1 MKKILITG
9 CCGFIGQ
16 NLVKALG
23 EKNYIIGID
32 NFYSSNREVLEKLNN
47 IKNFR
52 FIEDDIINMKSIN
65 EKIDIIFNLACPAS
79 PPKYQANP
87 IFTMDTNY
95 IGTKNILELA
105 RENNAI
111 VVQSSTSEIYGDPLI
126 NPQIE
131 SYFGNVNT
139 TGIRSCYDEG
149 KRIAETLC
157 YEYRKLYGLKTRI
170 VRIFNTY
177 GPGMD
182 PQDGR
187 VISNFMINT
196 IKNKDLQIYGDGS
209 QTRSFCFI
217 DDMIKALIKSM
228 NSDFDFPINL
238 GNNNEISLN
247 KLADLFQKKF
257 NSKKIIFLK
266 ANQDD
271 PKVRKP
277 NIERAKTLLDWK
289 PETSLNDGLDITYN
303 YFKSILNEI

>member
-23 EKNYIIGID
+23 QKNYIIGID

-47 IKNFR
+47 IKNFH

-111 VVQSSTSEIYGDPLI
+111 VIQSSTSEIYGDPLI

-157 YEYRKLYGLKTRI
+157 YEYRMLYGLKTRI

-182 PQDGR
+182 PHDGR

-196 IKNKDLQIYGDGS
+196 IKNKELQIYGDGS

-217 DDMIKALIKSM
+217 NDMIEALIKTM

-289 PETSLNDGLDITYN
+289 PETSLDDGLDITYN
-303 YFKSILNEI
+303 YFKSILNGI

>member
-23 EKNYIIGID
+23 QKNYIIGID
-32 NFYSSNREVLEKLNN
+32 NFYSSNREVLEKLN
-47 IKNFR
+47 IKNFH

-111 VVQSSTSEIYGDPLI
+111 VIQSSTSEIYGDPLI

-157 YEYRKLYGLKTRI
+157 YEYRMLYGLKTRI

-182 PQDGR
+182 PHDGR

-196 IKNKDLQIYGDGS
+196 IKNKELQIYGDGS

-217 DDMIKALIKSM
+217 NDMIEALIKTM

-289 PETSLNDGLDITYN
+289 PETSLDDGLDITYN
-303 YFKSILNEI
+303 YFKSIINGI

>member
-1 MKKILITG
+1 MQNCLDTG

-32 NFYSSNREVLEKLNN
+32 NFYSSNREVLTRLNDV
-47 IKNFR
+47 KNFL
-52 FIEDDIINMKSIN
+52 FIEDDIINIQKIN

-79 PPKYQANP
+79 PPKYQADP

-111 VVQSSTSEIYGDPLI
+111 FIQSSTSEIYGDPEI
-126 NPQIE
+126 NPQNE
-131 SYFGNVNT
+131 SYFGNVNPI
-139 TGIRSCYDEG
+139 GIRSCYDEG

-157 YEYRKLYGLKTRI
+157 YEYRKLYGLKIRI

-187 VISNFMINT
+187 VISNFMFNT
-196 IKNKDLQIYGDGS
+196 IKNKDLEIYGDGS

-238 GNNNEISLN
+238 GNDNEISLN
-247 KLADLFQKKF
+247 TLALLFQKKF
-257 NSKKIIFLK
+257 NSKKIIFSNP
-266 ANQDD
+266 NQDD

-277 NIERAKTLLDWK
+277 NIERAQTLLDWK
-289 PETSLNDGLDITYN
+289 PETSLNDGLDLTYN
-303 YFKSILNEI
+303 YFKSIQNEI

>member
-157 YEYRKLYGLKTRI
+157 YEYRMLYGLKTRI

-182 PQDGR
+182 PHDGR

-196 IKNKDLQIYGDGS
+196 IKNKELQIYGDGS

-217 DDMIKALIKSM
+217 NDMIEALIKTM

-289 PETSLNDGLDITYN
+289 PETSLDDGLDITYN
-303 YFKSILNEI
+303 YFKSILNGI

>member
-32 NFYSSNREVLEKLNN
+32 NFYSSNREVLTRLNDV
-47 IKNFR
+47 KNFL
-52 FIEDDIINMKSIN
+52 FIENDIINIQKIN

-79 PPKYQANP
+79 PPKYQADP

-111 VVQSSTSEIYGDPLI
+111 VIQSSTSEIYGDPLI
-126 NPQIE
+126 NPQLE
-131 SYFGNVNT
+131 SYFGNVNPI
-139 TGIRSCYDEG
+139 GIRSCYDEG

-187 VISNFMINT
+187 VISNFMVNT
-196 IKNKDLQIYGDGS
+196 IKNKDLEIYGDGS

-238 GNNNEISLN
+238 GNDNEISLN
-247 KLADLFQKKF
+247 KLAILFKKKF
-257 NSKKIIFLK
+257 NSKNIIFSNS
-266 ANQDD
+266 NQDD

-277 NIERAKTLLDWK
+277 NIERAQTLLDWK
-289 PETSLNDGLDITYN
+289 PETSLNDGLNLTYN
-303 YFKSILNEI
+303 YFKSIQNEI

>member
-32 NFYSSNREVLEKLNN
+32 NFYSSNREVLTRLNDV
-47 IKNFR
+47 KNFL
-52 FIEDDIINMKSIN
+52 FIEDDIINIQKIN

-79 PPKYQANP
+79 PPKYQADP

-111 VVQSSTSEIYGDPLI
+111 FIQSSTSEIYGDPEI
-126 NPQIE
+126 NPQNE
-131 SYFGNVNT
+131 SYFGNVNPI
-139 TGIRSCYDEG
+139 GIRSCYDEG

-187 VISNFMINT
+187 VISNFMFNT
-196 IKNKDLQIYGDGS
+196 IKNKDLEIYGDGS

-238 GNNNEISLN
+238 GNDNEISLN
-247 KLADLFQKKF
+247 KLAILFKKKF
-257 NSKKIIFLK
+257 NSKKIIFSNP
-266 ANQDD
+266 NQDD

-277 NIERAKTLLDWK
+277 NIERAQTLLDWK
-289 PETSLNDGLDITYN
+289 PETSLNDGLDLTYN
-303 YFKSILNEI
+303 YFKSIQNEI

>member
-32 NFYSSNREVLEKLNN
+32 NFYSSNREVLTRLNGV
-47 IKNFR
+47 KNFL
-52 FIEDDIINMKSIN
+52 FIENDIINIQKIN

-79 PPKYQANP
+79 PPKYQADP

-111 VVQSSTSEIYGDPLI
+111 FIQSSTSEIYGDPEI
-126 NPQIE
+126 NPQNE
-131 SYFGNVNT
+131 SYFGNVNPI
-139 TGIRSCYDEG
+139 GIRSCYDEG

-187 VISNFMINT
+187 VISNFMFNT
-196 IKNKDLQIYGDGS
+196 IKNKDLEIYGDGS

-228 NSDFDFPINL
+228 NADFDFPINL
-238 GNNNEISLN
+238 GNDNEISLN
-247 KLADLFQKKF
+247 KLAILFKKKF
-257 NSKKIIFLK
+257 NSKNIIFSNP
-266 ANQDD
+266 NQDD

-277 NIERAKTLLDWK
+277 NIERAQTLLDWK
-289 PETSLNDGLDITYN
+289 PETSLNDGLDLTYN
-303 YFKSILNEI
+303 YFKSIQNEI

>member
-16 NLVKALG
+16 NLVKVLG
-23 EKNYIIGID
+23 KTNYIIGID
-32 NFYSSNREVLEKLNN
+32 NFYSSNRHVLERLNN
-47 IKNFR
+47 IKNFN
-52 FIEDDIINMKSIN
+52 FIEGDIVNMKSIN
-65 EKIDIIFNLACPAS
+65 EKIDVIFNLACPAS
-79 PPKYQANP
+79 PPKYQADP

-111 VVQSSTSEIYGDPLI
+111 VIQSSTSEIYGDPLI

-157 YEYRKLYGLKTRI
+157 YEYRKLYGLRTRI

-187 VISNFMINT
+187 VISNFMVNT

-238 GNNNEISLN
+238 GNDNEISLN
-247 KLADLFQKKF
+247 KLALLFQQKF
-257 NSKKIIFLK
+257 NSKKIIFSNS
-266 ANQDD
+266 NQDD

-277 NIERAKTLLDWK
+277 NIERALTLLDWK
-289 PETSLNDGLDITYN
+289 PETSLNDGLDLTYN
-303 YFKSILNEI
+303 YFKSIQNEI

>member
-23 EKNYIIGID
+23 KSNYIIGID
-32 NFYSSNREVLEKLNN
+32 NFYSSNREVLGRLNH
-47 IKNFR
+47 IKNFH
-52 FIEDDIINMKSIN
+52 FIEDDIVNIQRIN

-79 PPKYQANP
+79 PPKYQADP
-87 IFTMDTNY
+87 LLTMDTNY

-105 RENNAI
+105 RDNNAI
-111 VVQSSTSEIYGDPLI
+111 VIQSSTSEIYGDPLI

-139 TGIRSCYDEG
+139 IGIRSCYDEG

-157 YEYRKLYGLKTRI
+157 YEYRKLYGIKTRI

-187 VISNFMINT
+187 VISNFMVNT
-196 IKNKDLQIYGDGS
+196 IKNKDLEIYGNGS

-238 GNNNEISLN
+238 GNDNETSLN
-247 KLADLFQKKF
+247 KLAVLFQKKF
-257 NSKKIIFLK
+257 NSKNIIFSNP
-266 ANQDD
+266 NQDD

-277 NIERAKTLLDWK
+277 NIERAKKILNWE
-289 PETSLNDGLDITYN
+289 PETSLDKGLKLTYN
-303 YFKSILNEI
+303 YFKSIQNEI